1 MTQQTKYDRIL
12 SALQSLLENKNIETI
27 SIREIAQT
35 AGIGK
40 GSIYYYFPS
49 KDAILEAL
57 IERSYQGSLS
67 TAKSLAKQTD
77 ISCHKRLAMI
87 FEACRTASSSY
98 MVLRKASSQSSVQE
112 KAYIHHK
119 FIRYLISELTPVLT
133 EILRQG
139 IQNQELAFE
148 NPEVLAET
156 ILIILTVKLD
166 NSLSPSSTEDINQFM
181 HSFVSLLEKGTDAKE
196 STLNFLT
203 V

>member
-1 MTQQTKYDRIL
+1 MTEQTKYDKIL
-12 SALQSLLENKNIETI
+12 DALQALLENKNIENV

-57 IERSYQGSLS
+57 IERSYKGSLS
-67 TAKSLAKQTD
+67 TAKSLAKQTN
-77 ISCHKRLAMI
+77 ISCQERLAII
-87 FEACRTASSSY
+87 FQTCRSASTSY

-119 FIRYLISELTPVLT
+119 FMQYLISELMPVLT
-133 EILRQG
+133 EILKQG
-139 IQNQELAFE
+139 IENGELEFE
-148 NPEVLAET
+148 NPKVLAET

-166 NSLSPSSTEDINQFM
+166 NSLSPSNTEDMNQFM
-181 HSFVSLLEKGTDAKE
+181 RSFVLLLEKSTDAKE
-196 STLNFLT
+196 SVLNFLIP
-203 V
+203 

>member
-1 MTQQTKYDRIL
+1 MTEQTKYDRIL

-57 IERSYQGSLS
+57 IERSYKGSLS

-77 ISCHKRLAMI
+77 IPCHKRLAMI

-119 FIRYLISELTPVLT
+119 FMRYLISELMPVLT
-133 EILRQG
+133 EILNQG
-139 IQNQELAFE
+139 IENKELSFG

-166 NSLSPSSTEDINQFM
+166 NSLSPSNTEDINLFM
-181 HSFVSLLEKGTDAKE
+181 RSFVLLLEKSTEAKE
-196 STLNFLT
+196 SSLDFLT
-203 V
+203 T